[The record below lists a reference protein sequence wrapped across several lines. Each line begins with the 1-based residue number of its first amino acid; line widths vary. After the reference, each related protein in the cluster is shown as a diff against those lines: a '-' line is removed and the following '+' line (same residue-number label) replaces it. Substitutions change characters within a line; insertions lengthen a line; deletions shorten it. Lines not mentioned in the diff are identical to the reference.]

1 MLTNFKAKLTDK
13 TRLVNNVYFF
23 SFALIEPG
31 RLDFLPG
38 QYMMLKVPKG
48 TGYVSRLYSIAS
60 PPNMKNSF
68 DLIIEIVPNG
78 LGSTYIDNIQI
89 GGEIDFMGP
98 GGIFL
103 VKDPDKKKIFL
114 VTGTGIAP
122 VRSMLLQG
130 MQNYELFWGLRNYED
145 VYLFDELKK
154 YNPKICFSREP
165 NLDSIPAEDRQYFDL
180 GHVDACFEKSHGNL
194 SAEALNNLE
203 FYLCGGRQV
212 VESLRLKLLDKGIP
226 RENIHFEKF

>member
-23 SFALIEPG
+23 SFTLIEPD

-60 PPNMKNSF
+60 PPNMKSSF

-78 LGSTYIDNIQI
+78 LGSTYIDNVQI

-103 VKDPDKKKIFL
+103 VKDPGKRKIFL

-122 VRSMLLQG
+122 VRSMLFQG

-145 VYLFDELKK
+145 IYLFGELKK

-194 SAEALNNLE
+194 SAEALNGLE

-212 VESLRLKLLDKGIP
+212 VESLRLKLLDKGVP